1 MIIYTDIVYF
11 VMLFPLCRSYCRTN
25 KFRYHSTIIEYLFD
39 DTMFKCEEN
48 RFPFENNDYLKQD
61 LSQKHNMKYG
71 DHDKLLFNSY

>member
-48 RFPFENNDYLKQD
+48 QD